1 MKTKCKAQ
9 YSSKPQDA
17 FCLEETLFP
26 VRKVD
31 LAFWAEL
38 REEGLFSEVK
48 CNMVGGVP
56 KQVLGVLVGY
66 FSNQS
71 RGHAV

>member
-1 MKTKCKAQ
+1 MPSALKKL
-9 YSSKPQDA
+9 YSQ
-17 FCLEETLFP
+17 FE
-26 VRKVD
+26 KVD

-48 CNMVGGVP
+48 CNMMGGVP